1 MSVTFRLSLLLFATV
16 LLAACSKK
24 DKTAPVVNLKGDAKV
39 VVTLNAP
46 YTDAGATAT
55 DETDGE
61 LTVETEGIVDTN
73 FAGTYNIIYSAA
85 DAAGNQAQ
93 ATRIVVVRN
102 EAEIYNGSYNG
113 LTVTGTDTTYFTA
126 TSTISNT
133 LNRRIWLV
141 GYSDV
146 PTAAVYADLH
156 HDTITVPVQMVNA
169 GTPLLLHSFS
179 GTGFIKTIS
188 DHTVFEIS
196 FTDSVSGNVYN
207 GTSVYT
213 KMN

>member
-1 MSVTFRLSLLLFATV
+1 MSVTFRITLVLFATV
-16 LLAACSKK
+16 LVAACSKK
-24 DKTAPVVNLKGDAKV
+24 DKTAPVVNLKGNAV
-39 VVTLNAP
+39 VVVILNSP

-61 LTVETEGIVDTN
+61 LTVETNGVVDTN
-73 FAGTYNIIYSAA
+73 FAGTYIIIYSAT
-85 DAAGNQAQ
+85 DAAGNEAQ
-93 ATRIVVVRN
+93 ATRTVVVRN
-102 EAEIYNGSYNG
+102 EAEIYNGSYN
-113 LTVTGTDTTYFTA
+113 TISVIGTDTTYFTA
-126 TSTISNT
+126 TSTLSSTI
-133 LNRRIWLV
+133 NRRIWLV

-146 PTAAVYADLH
+146 PEAAVYADLR
-156 HDTITVPVQMVNA
+156 HDTITVPIQMVNA

-179 GTGFIKTIS
+179 GSGFIKTIS

>member
-1 MSVTFRLSLLLFATV
+1 MSVTSRIIIFLFATI
-16 LLAACSKK
+16 LIAACSKK
-24 DKTAPVVNLKGDAKV
+24 DKTAPVVSLKGDALV

-61 LTVETEGIVDTN
+61 LTVETEGVVDTN
-73 FAGTYNIIYSAA
+73 FAGTYIIIHSAA
-85 DAAGNQAQ
+85 DAAGNEAQ

-102 EAEIYNGSYNG
+102 EAEIYNGSYNT
-113 LTVTGTDTTYFTA
+113 LSVTGTDTTYYTA

-146 PTAAVYADLH
+146 PTAAVYADLR

-179 GTGFIKTIS
+179 GSGFIKTIS

-196 FTDSVSGNVYN
+196 FTDSVGGNVYN